1 MALNMQR
8 VQVWTGELPD
18 RPGAAAGMLAV
29 LAKAGTDLEFIFTQ
43 PVEGKPGQTALFLAP
58 IQGPSQIAAAE
69 SAGLTPAR
77 TVAMLCVHGSNRPGV
92 GHDIMFRMAV
102 AEINLRS
109 LSISAIGDQFAAYLV
124 LDNLDALTQTIQVL
138 AGLEDKRLP

>member
-1 MALNMQR
+1 MGLNMQR

-18 RPGAAAGMLAV
+18 RPGAAAGMLAL
-29 LAKAGTDLEFIFTQ
+29 LAKAGADLEFIFTQ
-43 PVEGKPGQTALFLAP
+43 PADGKPGHTALFLAP

-69 SAGLTPAR
+69 SAGLAPAR
-77 TVAMLCVHGSNRPGV
+77 TVAMLCVRGANRLGV
-92 GHDIMFRMAV
+92 GHDIMFRLAV

-124 LDNLDALTQTIQVL
+124 LEDLDAVTQAIQVL
-138 AGLEDKRLP
+138 AGLEDKRLA